1 MDREFT
7 TVKGIGMIFSTV
19 SFLVFGFILI
29 NWTSQFQD
37 DVFEPTD
44 FINQV
49 VKDWNTVPFIDIEVT
64 SAPFCPN
71 GTDLV
76 FARPWYGSR

>member
-1 MDREFT
+1 MDRDFT
-7 TVKGIGMIFSTV
+7 TVKAVGMIFSTV
-19 SFLVFGFILI
+19 SFLVFGSILI
-29 NWTSQFQD
+29 SWTSQFQG

-49 VKDWNTVPFIDIEVT
+49 VKDWNTVPFIDILVT
-64 SAPFCPN
+64 SESFCPN